1 MKREDW
7 QFGSNHDLLLF
18 FLLKAHPNFRETRAP
33 RQTSRKMG
41 SIEFPI
47 TLEPWPHG
55 TWSYDVLCWFVGC
68 QDGTMWFDDIW
79 LMIIVGDI
87 SLAGYP
93 TIHWLIISVLCSW
106 FFNGNWGEKI
116 HDINDYNKL
125 TPMSLE
131 MMVSIQGNYPPMTL
145 FLFSVI
151 LITVYIFLEWP

>member
-1 MKREDW
+1 MILFGRMVMKCYEERGLAIWVESRFIAVLFVKSTPKFSRDEGS
-7 QFGSNHDLLLF
+7 QANLKKNGYHRISNH
-18 FLLKAHPNFRETRAP
+18 P
-33 RQTSRKMG
+33 G
-41 SIEFPI
+41 
-47 TLEPWPHG
+47 TLT
-55 TWSYDVLCWFVGC
+55 TWNLVLWWDLCWFVGC

-131 MMVSIQGNYPPMTL
+131 MMVSIQGELSPNDL
-145 FLFSVI
+145 ISV
-151 LITVYIFLEWP
+151 